1 MSYIS
6 FTWTNYIYR
15 TSNFILQQDNHECK
29 LLPQKKKI
37 LELVR
42 QFQFQVRTFNFGSN
56 CIIQLG
62 QDQFELGL
70 FLFVDS

>member
-1 MSYIS
+1 MSCIS
-6 FTWTNYIYR
+6 FSWTNYIYR

-29 LLPQKKKI
+29 LLPQNKNIGISKT
-37 LELVR
+37 V
-42 QFQFQVRTFNFGSN
+42 QFQVKTFNFGSN